1 MTKQTTITIPVP
13 TELAEIYNQA
23 SPEDKYKIEVWVR
36 MLLRD
41 IADPDPNKLK
51 RVMDE
56 ISDQAQANG
65 LTPEILEEILA
76 DDE

>member
-1 MTKQTTITIPVP
+1 MKNQTTITIPLP

-23 SPEDKYKIEVWVR
+23 SPEDKYKVEVWVR
-36 MLLRD
+36 LLLRD
-41 IADPDPNKLK
+41 LAHPDPDKLK
-51 RVMDE
+51 RAMDAA
-56 ISDQAQANG
+56 SDEAQANG